1 MNQNYCP
8 DVAVTFLLCFVFFL
22 HMVVKIFFAFGLKIT
37 DTASSFVITALKVI
51 CQTHKV
57 YRYSPHTYS
66 NGELLFNVALYKY
79 MTKCKK

>member
-8 DVAVTFLLCFVFFL
+8 VVEASFLLCFVFFL
-22 HMVVKIFFAFGLKIT
+22 NMVVKIFFAFGLKIT
-37 DTASSFVITALKVI
+37 DTASSFVITTLKVI

-66 NGELLFNVALYKY
+66 NREDII
-79 MTKCKK
+79 